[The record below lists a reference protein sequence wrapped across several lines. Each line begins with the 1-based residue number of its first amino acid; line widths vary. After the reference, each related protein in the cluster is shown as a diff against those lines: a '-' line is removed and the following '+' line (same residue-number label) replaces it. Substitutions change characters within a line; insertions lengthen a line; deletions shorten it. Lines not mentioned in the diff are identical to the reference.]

1 MNMKFLRINEEKRKD
16 ETIRNKMPR
25 ELEFQTY

>member
-16 ETIRNKMPR
+16 ETIRNKMLR
-25 ELEFQTY
+25 EVEFQTY